1 MGSTTPVNH
10 RGPAKF
16 AIISTSLMSAIQRYR
31 QEQMRTLT
39 DDIGVY
45 VLCDLDAVP
54 IYVGQSV
61 DGIRARARRHL
72 TSARS
77 DIIANRQIDPWEI
90 AYVRAYPAERTSDIP
105 LLEASLFATFNAQ
118 KPLMNGSVPV
128 AKERRLKKI
137 PEPAQI
143 VQVMPDEEIKVR
155 KDPALR
161 LPRQI
166 EHIGRLV
173 DHILTVKDSR
183 QLRRSLA
190 AHFDRLDEYRRAFLQ
205 AGESATRR
213 AGEEEKDEED

>member
-1 MGSTTPVNH
+1 
-10 RGPAKF
+10 
-16 AIISTSLMSAIQRYR
+16 MSAIQQYR
-31 QEQMRTLT
+31 QAQMKKLT
-39 DDIGVY
+39 DEIGVY
-45 VLCDLDAVP
+45 ILCDLDAVP

-90 AYVRAYPAERTSDIP
+90 AYVQAYPAKRPGDIP
-105 LLEASLFATFNAQ
+105 LLEASLFAKFNAR

-128 AKERRLKKI
+128 AKEPLLKMRL
-137 PEPAQI
+137 EPAQI
-143 VQVMPDEEIKVR
+143 IQVMPDEEISVR

-190 AHFDRLDEYRRAFLQ
+190 AHFDRLDEYRQAFLK
-205 AGESATRR
+205 AGTSVTRR
-213 AGEEEKDEED
+213 AGEEEEEDDE

>member
-1 MGSTTPVNH
+1 
-10 RGPAKF
+10 
-16 AIISTSLMSAIQRYR
+16 MSAIQQYR
-31 QEQMRTLT
+31 QARMRTLT
-39 DDIGVY
+39 DEIGVY
-45 VLCDLDAVP
+45 VLCDLDEVP

-61 DGIRARARRHL
+61 AGICERARRHL

-90 AYVRAYPAERTSDIP
+90 AYVRAYPAKLRGDIP
-105 LLEASLFATFNAQ
+105 LLEASLFAKFNAE

-128 AKERRLKKI
+128 AKEALLRKL
-137 PEPAQI
+137 PEPAQV
-143 VQVMPDEEIKVR
+143 VQIMPDEEIRVR

-173 DHILTVKDSR
+173 DQILTVKDSR

-190 AHFDRLDEYRRAFLQ
+190 AHFERLDEYRKAFLE
-205 AGESATRR
+205 AGTSVVRR
-213 AGEEEKDEED
+213 AGEEEEEDEE

>member
-1 MGSTTPVNH
+1 
-10 RGPAKF
+10 
-16 AIISTSLMSAIQRYR
+16 MSAIQQYR
-31 QEQMRTLT
+31 QEQTRKLT
-39 DDIGVY
+39 DAIGVY

-90 AYVRAYPAERTSDIP
+90 AYVRAYPAKRAEDIP

-128 AKERRLKKI
+128 AKELLPKEL
-137 PEPAQI
+137 PDPAQVI
-143 VQVMPDEEIKVR
+143 QVMPDEEIKVR

-190 AHFDRLDEYRRAFLQ
+190 AHFDRLDEYRRAFLE
-205 AGESATRR
+205 AGKPVTRR
-213 AGEEEKDEED
+213 AGEEEGDEEE

>member
-1 MGSTTPVNH
+1 
-10 RGPAKF
+10 
-16 AIISTSLMSAIQRYR
+16 MSAIQKYR
-31 QEQMRTLT
+31 QEQMKKLT
-39 DDIGVY
+39 DKIGVY

-90 AYVRAYPAERTSDIP
+90 AYVEAYPAQRPEDIP
-105 LLEASLFATFNAQ
+105 LLEASLFANFNAK

-128 AKERRLKKI
+128 AKTPVLKKL
-137 PEPAQI
+137 PERAQVI
-143 VQVMPDEEIKVR
+143 QVMPDEEIRVR

-173 DHILTVKDSR
+173 DHILTVKDTR

-190 AHFDRLDEYRRAFLQ
+190 AHFDRLDEYRKAFLEAGKSVTRQ
-205 AGESATRR
+205 AGEDEQ
-213 AGEEEKDEED
+213 EEDEE

>member
-1 MGSTTPVNH
+1 MST
-10 RGPAKF
+10 
-16 AIISTSLMSAIQRYR
+16 IQRYR
-31 QEQMRTLT
+31 QEQMRKLT
-39 DDIGVY
+39 DAIGVY
-45 VLCDLDAVP
+45 VLCDLDGVP

-90 AYVRAYPAERTSDIP
+90 AYVQAYPAKRTQDIP
-105 LLEASLFATFNAQ
+105 LLEASLFASLNAQ

-128 AKERRLKKI
+128 SRERLLTKL
-137 PEPAQI
+137 PEPAEV
-143 VQVMPDEEIKVR
+143 VQVMPDEEIRVR

-190 AHFDRLDEYRRAFLQ
+190 AHFDRLDEYRKAFLE
-205 AGESATRR
+205 AGKSVTRR
-213 AGEEEKDEED
+213 AGEEEDEEE

>member
-1 MGSTTPVNH
+1 
-10 RGPAKF
+10 
-16 AIISTSLMSAIQRYR
+16 MSAVQQYR
-31 QEQMRTLT
+31 QAQMKQLT
-39 DDIGVY
+39 DAIGVY
-45 VLCDLDAVP
+45 VLCDLDEVP

-61 DGIRARARRHL
+61 DGIRQRARRHL

-90 AYVRAYPAERTSDIP
+90 AYVRAYPAKQPEDIP
-105 LLEASLFATFNAQ
+105 LLEASLFAAFNGR

-128 AKERRLKKI
+128 AKKPLLKKL
-137 PEPAQI
+137 PDPTQI

-183 QLRRSLA
+183 QLRTSLA
-190 AHFDRLDEYRRAFLQ
+190 AHFKRLDEYREAFLK
-205 AGESATRR
+205 AGASVTRR
-213 AGEEEKDEED
+213 AGEEEEDEEE

>member
-1 MGSTTPVNH
+1 
-10 RGPAKF
+10 
-16 AIISTSLMSAIQRYR
+16 MSAIQQYR
-31 QEQMRTLT
+31 QAQMKKLT
-39 DDIGVY
+39 DEIGVY
-45 VLCDLDAVP
+45 ILCDLDAVP

-90 AYVRAYPAERTSDIP
+90 AYVQAYPAKRPGDIP
-105 LLEASLFATFNAQ
+105 LLEASLFAKFNAR

-128 AKERRLKKI
+128 AKEPLLKMRL
-137 PEPAQI
+137 EPAQI
-143 VQVMPDEEIKVR
+143 IQVMPDQEIKVR

-190 AHFDRLDEYRRAFLQ
+190 AHFDRLDEYRQAFLK
-205 AGESATRR
+205 AGTSVTRR
-213 AGEEEKDEED
+213 AGEEEEEDDE

>member
-1 MGSTTPVNH
+1 M
-10 RGPAKF
+10 KK
-16 AIISTSLMSAIQRYR
+16 
-31 QEQMRTLT
+31 LT
-39 DDIGVY
+39 DEIGVY

-77 DIIANRQIDPWEI
+77 DIIANRQVDPWEI
-90 AYVRAYPAERTSDIP
+90 AYVRAYPAKRPGDIP
-105 LLEASLFATFNAQ
+105 LLEASLFAQFNAK

-128 AKERRLKKI
+128 AKDSLLKKL
-137 PEPAQI
+137 PEPAQVI
-143 VQVMPDEEIKVR
+143 QVMPDEEIKVR

-173 DHILTVKDSR
+173 DQILTVKDSR

-190 AHFDRLDEYRRAFLQ
+190 AHFERLDEYRKAFLE
-205 AGESATRR
+205 AGTSVTRP
-213 AGEEEKDEED
+213 AGVEEEEEE

>member
-1 MGSTTPVNH
+1 
-10 RGPAKF
+10 
-16 AIISTSLMSAIQRYR
+16 MSEIQQFR
-31 QEQMRTLT
+31 QEQMKKLS
-39 DDIGVY
+39 DAIGVY

-90 AYVRAYPAERTSDIP
+90 AYVQAYPAEHTGKIP
-105 LLEASLFATFNAQ
+105 LLEASLFAKFNAE
-118 KPLMNGSVPV
+118 KTLMNGSVPV
-128 AKERRLKKI
+128 VREPLLEKL
-137 PEPAQI
+137 PDPAQVI
-143 VQVMPDEEIKVR
+143 QVMPDEEIRVR

-183 QLRRSLA
+183 QLRQSLA
-190 AHFDRLDEYRRAFLQ
+190 AHFERLDEYRKAFLK
-205 AGESATRR
+205 ADKSVTRR
-213 AGEEEKDEED
+213 AGEEEDEEE